1 MGTLLPLQTPLRI
14 FFHESA
20 QVLSAACICAVNEG
34 PMAGR
39 KTLKNPTSNTHTLM
53 KTKRSFLLH
62 LGTLLALSLGMA
74 NQLSAQSVVSP
85 KGIPVITSY
94 VPSGAPAGHSVL
106 ANLEAD
112 STTFGGAVTGEVRTV
127 SHIQFRTSL
136 GMAVSAPVTYV
147 SPKLIRFTIPST
159 AITGPTTLVNGSLFN
174 SRTQPS
180 FSVVAFAQ
188 RPRGF
193 TIINTAQWDVSS
205 VKTGTTELLTGNATL
220 RTGAAHFFPRI
231 LTANRPLPLS
241 VTFKNQPTTAI
252 PSAPLFSVAE
262 SVAVRG
268 STSGLT
274 LVTYT
279 ELTLEPFT
287 VAEIL
292 RMGATSGNANARW
305 KVLQRR
311 LDRTMEVTPDGGVVL
326 TQFAFP
332 INNSVAPINLTID
345 EANAEFSQTRI
356 RFSLKQGNRRS
367 GEVITLYAPFN
378 TFAATKLGPWN
389 MEDELPPVVSPN
401 IGAVPPSADDL
412 QPSPMLV
419 RRAN

>member
-1 MGTLLPLQTPLRI
+1 
-14 FFHESA
+14 
-20 QVLSAACICAVNEG
+20 
-34 PMAGR
+34 
-39 KTLKNPTSNTHTLM
+39 M

-74 NQLSAQSVVSP
+74 NQLSAQNVVSP

-94 VPSGAPAGHSVL
+94 VPAAAPAGHSVL

-127 SHIQFRTSL
+127 THIHFRTSL
-136 GMAVSAPVTYV
+136 GMAVAAPVTYV
-147 SPKLIRFTIPST
+147 SPKLIRFTIPSV

-180 FSVVAFAQ
+180 FSVVVFAQ

-193 TIINTAQWDVSS
+193 TIINSAQWDVSS
-205 VKTGTTELLTGNATL
+205 VKTGTTELLPANTTV
-220 RTGAAHFFPRI
+220 RTGSARFFPRS

-241 VTFKNQPTTAI
+241 VTFRNQPTTAI
-252 PSAPLFSVAE
+252 PAAPLFSVAE
-262 SVAVRG
+262 NVSIRG
-268 STSGLT
+268 TASGIS
-274 LVTYT
+274 LVTYA

-292 RMGATSGNANARW
+292 RMGATTGNARW

-332 INNSVAPINLTID
+332 INNTVAPINLTID

-401 IGAVPPSADDL
+401 IGAEAPSADDL

-419 RRAN
+419 RREN

>member
-1 MGTLLPLQTPLRI
+1 
-14 FFHESA
+14 
-20 QVLSAACICAVNEG
+20 
-34 PMAGR
+34 
-39 KTLKNPTSNTHTLM
+39 M

>member
-1 MGTLLPLQTPLRI
+1 
-14 FFHESA
+14 
-20 QVLSAACICAVNEG
+20 
-34 PMAGR
+34 
-39 KTLKNPTSNTHTLM
+39 M

-74 NQLSAQSVVSP
+74 NQLSAQNVVSP

-94 VPSGAPAGHSVL
+94 VPAAAPAGHSVL

-112 STTFGGAVTGEVRTV
+112 STTFGGAVIGEVRTV

-180 FSVVAFAQ
+180 FSVVAFTQ

-193 TIINTAQWDVSS
+193 TIINSAQWDVSS
-205 VKTGTTELLTGNATL
+205 VKTGTTELLTGNTTL

-231 LTANRPLPLS
+231 LTANRPLLLS

-268 STSGLT
+268 TASGLT
-274 LVTYT
+274 LVTHT

-292 RMGATSGNANARW
+292 RMGATTGNARW
-305 KVLQRR
+305 QVLQRR
-311 LDRTMEVTPDGGVVL
+311 LDRRMEVTPEGGVVL
-326 TQFAFP
+326 TQFTFP
-332 INNSVAPINLTID
+332 VNNSINPINLTID

-378 TFAATKLGPWN
+378 TFAATKLGPWE

-419 RRAN
+419 RRTN

>member
-1 MGTLLPLQTPLRI
+1 
-14 FFHESA
+14 
-20 QVLSAACICAVNEG
+20 
-34 PMAGR
+34 
-39 KTLKNPTSNTHTLM
+39 M

-62 LGTLLALSLGMA
+62 LGTLLALSFGLA
-74 NQLSAQSVVSP
+74 NQLSAQNVVSP

-106 ANLEAD
+106 ANLEVD
-112 STTFGGAVTGEVRTV
+112 STTFGGAVNGEVRTV
-127 SHIQFRTSL
+127 THIQFRTSL

-193 TIINTAQWDVSS
+193 TIINSAQWGVSS
-205 VKTGTTELLTGNATL
+205 VKTGTTELLPANTTL

-252 PSAPLFSVAE
+252 PAAPLFSVAE
-262 SVAVRG
+262 SVVVRG

-274 LVTYT
+274 LVTHT

-292 RMGATSGNANARW
+292 RMGATTGNARW

-311 LDRTMEVTPDGGVVL
+311 FDRTMEVTPDGGVVL

-332 INNSVAPINLTID
+332 INNTVAPINLTID
-345 EANAEFSQTRI
+345 EANAEFSQTQI

-367 GEVITLYAPFN
+367 GEMITMYAPFD
-378 TFAATKLGPWN
+378 TFAATKLGPWK
-389 MEDELPPVVSPN
+389 MEDELPSSVSPS

-412 QPSPMLV
+412 QPSPMLI